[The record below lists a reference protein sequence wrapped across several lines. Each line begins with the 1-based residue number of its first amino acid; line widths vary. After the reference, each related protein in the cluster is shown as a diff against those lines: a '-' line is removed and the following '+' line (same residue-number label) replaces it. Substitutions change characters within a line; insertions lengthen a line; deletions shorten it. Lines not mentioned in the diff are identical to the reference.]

1 MQPGAEQEPPSTA
14 GEDYTRRL
22 IGASRWKRVLNVQA
36 PYGWNLRRH
45 QLGRTLDVGCGV
57 GRNLVGLDP
66 GSVGVDHNETSV
78 QVARSRGLVAFTIDE
93 WERCELREPEGFDS
107 LLVAH
112 VIEHMS
118 REEAVAMLESYL
130 PYLRSGGRALLICP
144 QERGYASDATHVRW
158 TDADDLQ
165 AIARELGLVP
175 LRARSFPLPRFAG
188 RWFTYNEFCVLASK
202 P

>member
-1 MQPGAEQEPPSTA
+1 MQAGAGDEPPSTT
-14 GEDYTRRL
+14 GEDYTQRL
-22 IGASRWKRVLNVQA
+22 VGASGWKRVLNVQA
-36 PYGWNLRRH
+36 PYRWHLRR
-45 QLGRTLDVGCGV
+45 QRLGRTLDIGCGV
-57 GRNLVGLDP
+57 GRNLVALDS

-78 QVARSRGLVAFTIDE
+78 RVARERGLVALTVSE
-93 WERCELREPEGFDS
+93 WEASELREPGSFDS

-118 REEAVAMLESYL
+118 RDDAIAMLESYV
-130 PYLRSGGRALLICP
+130 PYLRSGGKAFLVCP
-144 QERGYASDATHVRW
+144 QERGYASDATHVTW

-165 AIARELGLVP
+165 LIARRVGLEPV
-175 LRARSFPLPRFAG
+175 RATSFPLPRRAG